1 MKQFIVSA
9 LLAVVAF
16 ASALAFDYN
25 SGRASLSPYPER
37 TASAQ
42 YPDSL
47 TPVFINHVGRHGS
60 RYPASSHFT
69 MLIHR
74 ALERAEREKTITPLG
89 RLFKA
94 DVERVISATA
104 NRWGELDS
112 IGERE
117 HIGIA
122 ERMFANYPQ
131 LFFDS
136 HVVAIS
142 SSSPRCIHSMYAA
155 TGALARKA
163 KGISLS
169 TSSGP
174 EFSPLMRNFD
184 LDSLYL
190 EYRRDTAYT
199 STYNRFAAAN
209 ITIDPLLRI
218 LGERFPLDYDKVYDL
233 ALAEYYVIA
242 GMNCMGL
249 KVDFSK
255 YFTVDE
261 YRRMWSVFNF
271 RQYLLYSASTLS
283 QQPARLAAPL
293 LRDII
298 TAADDALQGKS
309 TASAKLRFGHAETL
323 MPLLALMQVP
333 GCYYLTN
340 YYDTVADNWR
350 DYESFPMAANLQLV
364 YFSSPSGTVYVKAY
378 LNEQPVKL
386 LRGSKS
392 DIVSW
397 KQLRLHL
404 YELLPLDY

>member
-1 MKQFIVSA
+1 MKRIFVWA
-9 LLAVVAF
+9 LLTVVAV
-16 ASALAFDYN
+16 ASAQAFDYK

-37 TASAQ
+37 NATVQ

-89 RLFKA
+89 RQFKA

-117 HIGIA
+117 HRGIA
-122 ERMFANYPQ
+122 ERMYTNFPQ
-131 LFFDS
+131 LFVDS
-136 HVVAIS
+136 HVLAIS
-142 SSSPRCIHSMYAA
+142 SSSPRCVHSMYAA
-155 TGALARKA
+155 TGALARRA
-163 KGISLS
+163 KGISLT

-184 LDSLYL
+184 LDSLYKQ
-190 EYRRDTAYT
+190 YRTDTAYT

-218 LGERFPLDYDKVYDL
+218 LGEHFPLDYDKVYDL
-233 ALAEYYVIA
+233 ALAEYYVVA
-242 GMNCMGL
+242 GMDCMGL
-249 KVDFSK
+249 KIDASK
-255 YFTVDE
+255 YFTVEE

-283 QQPARLAAPL
+283 QRPARLAAPL
-293 LRDII
+293 LEDII
-298 TAADDALQGKS
+298 KSADDVLQGK
-309 TASAKLRFGHAETL
+309 TVASAKLRFGHAETL

-364 YFSSPSGTVYVKAY
+364 YFTAPSGTVYVRAY
-378 LNEQPVKL
+378 LNEKPIRL

-392 DIVSW
+392 DFVSW

-404 YELLPLDY
+404 YELLPLDD

>member
-1 MKQFIVSA
+1 MKRIFVWA
-9 LLAVVAF
+9 LLTVVAV
-16 ASALAFDYN
+16 ASAHAFDYN
-25 SGRASLSPYPER
+25 SGRASLSPYPVR
-37 TASAQ
+37 NATVQ

-47 TPVFINHVGRHGS
+47 TPVFVNHVGRHGS

-74 ALERAEREKTITPLG
+74 TLERAEREKTITPLG
-89 RLFKA
+89 RQFKA

-117 HIGIA
+117 HQGIA
-122 ERMFANYPQ
+122 ERMYNNYPQ
-131 LFFDS
+131 LFVDS

-142 SSSPRCIHSMYAA
+142 SSSPRCVHSMYAA
-155 TGALARKA
+155 TGALAKKA
-163 KGISLS
+163 KGISLT

-174 EFSPLMRNFD
+174 EYSPLMRNFD
-184 LDSLYL
+184 LDSLYKQ
-190 EYRRDTAYT
+190 YRTDTAYT

-233 ALAEYYVIA
+233 ALAEYYVVA
-242 GMNCMGL
+242 GMDCMGL
-249 KVDFSK
+249 KIDASK
-255 YFTVDE
+255 YFTVEE

-283 QQPARLAAPL
+283 QRPARLAAPL
-293 LRDII
+293 LQDII
-298 TAADDALQGKS
+298 STADDVLQGKL

-364 YFSSPSGTVYVKAY
+364 YFTAPSGAVYVRAY
-378 LNEQPVKL
+378 LNEKPIKL

-392 DIVSW
+392 DFVSW

-404 YELLPLDY
+404 YELLPLED

>member
-1 MKQFIVSA
+1 MKRIFVWA
-9 LLAVVAF
+9 LLTVVAV
-16 ASALAFDYN
+16 ASALAFDYD
-25 SGRASLSPYPER
+25 SGRASLSPYPVR
-37 TASAQ
+37 NATVQ

-47 TPVFINHVGRHGS
+47 TPVFVNHVSRHGS

-89 RLFKA
+89 RQFKA

-117 HIGIA
+117 HQGIA
-122 ERMFANYPQ
+122 ERMYANFPQ
-131 LFFDS
+131 LFVDS

-142 SSSPRCIHSMYAA
+142 SSSPRCVHSMYAA
-155 TGALARKA
+155 TGALARRA
-163 KGISLS
+163 KGISLT

-184 LDSLYL
+184 LDSLYKQ
-190 EYRRDTAYT
+190 YRTDTAYT

-233 ALAEYYVIA
+233 ALAEYYVVA
-242 GMNCMGL
+242 GMDCMGL
-249 KVDFSK
+249 KIDASK
-255 YFTVDE
+255 YFTVEE

-283 QQPARLAAPL
+283 QRPARLAAPL
-293 LRDII
+293 LQDII
-298 TAADDALQGKS
+298 STADDVLQGKL

-364 YFSSPSGTVYVKAY
+364 YFTAPSGAVYVRAY
-378 LNEQPVKL
+378 LNEKPIKL

-392 DIVSW
+392 DFVSW

-404 YELLPLDY
+404 YELLPLED

>member
-1 MKQFIVSA
+1 MKRIFVWA
-9 LLAVVAF
+9 LLTVVAV
-16 ASALAFDYN
+16 ASAQAFDYK

-37 TASAQ
+37 NATVQ

-89 RLFKA
+89 RQFKA

-117 HIGIA
+117 HRGIA
-122 ERMFANYPQ
+122 ERMYTNFPQ
-131 LFFDS
+131 LFVDS
-136 HVVAIS
+136 HVLAIS
-142 SSSPRCIHSMYAA
+142 SSSPRCVHSMYAA
-155 TGALARKA
+155 TGALARRA
-163 KGISLS
+163 KGISLT

-184 LDSLYL
+184 LDSLYKQ
-190 EYRRDTAYT
+190 YRTDTAYT

-233 ALAEYYVIA
+233 ALAEYYVVA
-242 GMNCMGL
+242 GMDCMGL
-249 KVDFSK
+249 KIDASK
-255 YFTVDE
+255 YFTVEE

-283 QQPARLAAPL
+283 QRPARLAAPL
-293 LRDII
+293 LEDII
-298 TAADDALQGKS
+298 KSADDVLQGK
-309 TASAKLRFGHAETL
+309 TVASAKLRFGHAETL

-333 GCYYLTN
+333 RCYYLTN

-364 YFSSPSGTVYVKAY
+364 YFTAPSGTVYVRAY
-378 LNEQPVKL
+378 LNEKPIKL

-392 DIVSW
+392 DFVSW

-404 YELLPLDY
+404 YELLPLD

>member
-1 MKQFIVSA
+1 MKRIFVWA
-9 LLAVVAF
+9 LLTVVAV
-16 ASALAFDYN
+16 ASAQAFDYK
-25 SGRASLSPYPER
+25 SGRASLSPYPKR
-37 TASAQ
+37 NATVQ

-89 RLFKA
+89 RQFKA

-117 HIGIA
+117 HRGIA
-122 ERMFANYPQ
+122 ERMYTNFPQ
-131 LFFDS
+131 LFVDS
-136 HVVAIS
+136 HVLAIS
-142 SSSPRCIHSMYAA
+142 SSSPRCVHSMYAA
-155 TGALARKA
+155 TGALARRA
-163 KGISLS
+163 KGISLT

-184 LDSLYL
+184 LDSLYKQ
-190 EYRRDTAYT
+190 YRTDTVYT

-209 ITIDPLLRI
+209 ITIDPLLGI

-233 ALAEYYVIA
+233 ALAEYYVVA
-242 GMNCMGL
+242 GMDCMGL
-249 KVDFSK
+249 KIDASK
-255 YFTVDE
+255 YFTVEE

-283 QQPARLAAPL
+283 QRPARLAAPL
-293 LRDII
+293 LEDII
-298 TAADDALQGKS
+298 KSADDVLQGK
-309 TASAKLRFGHAETL
+309 TVASAKLRFGHAETL

-333 GCYYLTN
+333 RCYYLTN

-364 YFSSPSGTVYVKAY
+364 YFTAPSGTVYVRAY
-378 LNEQPVKL
+378 LNEKPIKL

-392 DIVSW
+392 DFVSW

-404 YELLPLDY
+404 YELLPLD

>member
-1 MKQFIVSA
+1 MKRIFVWA
-9 LLAVVAF
+9 LLTVVAV
-16 ASALAFDYN
+16 ASAQAFDYK

-37 TASAQ
+37 NATVQ

-89 RLFKA
+89 RQFKA

-117 HIGIA
+117 HRGIA
-122 ERMFANYPQ
+122 ERMYTNFPQ
-131 LFFDS
+131 LFVDS
-136 HVVAIS
+136 HVLAIS
-142 SSSPRCIHSMYAA
+142 SSSPRCVHSMYAA
-155 TGALARKA
+155 TGALARRA
-163 KGISLS
+163 KGISLT

-184 LDSLYL
+184 LDSLYKQ
-190 EYRRDTAYT
+190 YRTDTAYT

-233 ALAEYYVIA
+233 ALAEYYVVA
-242 GMNCMGL
+242 GMDCMGL
-249 KVDFSK
+249 KIDASK
-255 YFTVDE
+255 YFTVEE

-283 QQPARLAAPL
+283 QRPARLAAPL
-293 LRDII
+293 LEDII
-298 TAADDALQGKS
+298 KSADDVLQGK
-309 TASAKLRFGHAETL
+309 TVASAKLRFGHAETL
-323 MPLLALMQVP
+323 IPLLALMQVP

-364 YFSSPSGTVYVKAY
+364 YFTAPSGTVYVRAY
-378 LNEQPVKL
+378 LNEKPIKL

-392 DIVSW
+392 DFVSW

-404 YELLPLDY
+404 YELLPLD